1 LRALLLGFG
10 NVGRAVADILVR
22 RKKYPGLA
30 ALDVDVVG
38 IVTGGH
44 GALVSRRGLDLA
56 RVLAD
61 WRRKGGF
68 APSHPGRADLGA
80 LEAIR
85 TVACDVV
92 VELTPLTRRARGEP
106 AITHVREALRRGRH
120 VVTAN
125 KGPLAWAFPGLAREA
140 ARRGQQF
147 LYETAVMDGV
157 PVFNLARHGLRGA
170 TVARI
175 EGILNSTTNAILC
188 ALERGESFADALARA
203 QREGYA
209 EADPSDDL
217 EGWDAAVKLAALARV
232 LMGKAL
238 APEAIVRE
246 GIDGLDPSR
255 VAAARA
261 RGARLKLVCEAWRE
275 GKAVRGRVALREVPL
290 DDPFALVDA
299 TSSILRLVT
308 DLAGSVV
315 VTEER
320 PDIHVTA
327 YGVISD
333 LLTLSSALPP
343 RPRRARPSRAAG
355 SRSRRRRR
363 AR

>member
-22 RKKYPGLA
+22 RDEYPGLA

-38 IVTGGH
+38 IVTGSH

-61 WRRKGGF
+61 WRREGGF

-80 LEAIR
+80 REAIR
-85 TVACDVV
+85 TIPCDVV
-92 VELTPLTRRARGEP
+92 VELTPLTRSAQGEP
-106 AITHVREALRRGRH
+106 AITHVREALRRGCH

-125 KGPLAWAFPGLAREA
+125 KGPLAWAFADLARAA
-140 ARRGQQF
+140 ARRGREF

-157 PVFNLARHGLRGA
+157 PVFNLARHGLRGV

-188 ALERGESFADALARA
+188 ALERGEPFADALARA

-232 LMGKAL
+232 LMGAEL
-238 APEAIVRE
+238 VPEAIARE
-246 GIDGLDPSR
+246 GIDGLDASR
-255 VAAARA
+255 AAAARA
-261 RGARLKLVCEAWRE
+261 RGLRLKLVCEAWRE
-275 GKAVRGRVALREVPL
+275 GKAVRGRVAVREVPL
-290 DDPFALVDA
+290 DDPFALVDE

-333 LLTLSSALPP
+333 LLTLSSVSRP
-343 RPRRARPSRAAG
+343 RPRRARPARAAG
-355 SRSRRRRR
+355 SRSRRPRR

>member
-1 LRALLLGFG
+1 VRALLLGFG

-22 RKKYPGLA
+22 RHQYPGLG
-30 ALDVDVVG
+30 ALDVHVVG
-38 IVTGGH
+38 VVTGGH
-44 GALVSRRGLDLA
+44 GSLVNRRGLDLA

-61 WRRKGGF
+61 WRRDRSF
-68 APSHPGRADLGA
+68 APSHLEHADLGA

-85 TVACDVV
+85 AVPCDVV
-92 VELTPLTRRARGEP
+92 VEMTPLTRRAQGEP

-125 KGPLAWAFPGLAREA
+125 KGPLAWAFPDLANEA
-140 ARRGQQF
+140 ARRGRQL

-170 TVARI
+170 TVARL

-188 ALERGESFADALARA
+188 ALERGEIFADALARA
-203 QREGYA
+203 QQEGYA

-232 LMGKAL
+232 LMGAAL
-238 APEAIVRE
+238 VPEAIARE
-246 GIDGLDPSR
+246 GISGLDPSR
-255 VAAARA
+255 IAAARA

-275 GKAVRGRVALREVPL
+275 SGTVRGRVALREVLL
-290 DDPFALVDA
+290 DDPFALVDE

-333 LLTLSSALPP
+333 LLTLSSASRPRP
-343 RPRRARPSRAAG
+343 RRGRPARGAGARSRRPRRAR
-355 SRSRRRRR
+355 
-363 AR
+363 